1 MMRMMRI
8 MMVKMMTMMRMM
20 RMMLMRIYDDDGD
33 DGDVELKCKSD
44 KANSTTGPLFAEHLI
59 FNLKRPPPTL

>member
-1 MMRMMRI
+1 MAIVMTMM
-8 MMVKMMTMMRMM
+8 KMMTMMRMT

>member
-1 MMRMMRI
+1 MAIVMTMM
-8 MMVKMMTMMRMM
+8 KMMTMMRMM

-44 KANSTTGPLFAEHLI
+44 KANSTTRPLFAEHLI

>member
-1 MMRMMRI
+1 MAI
-8 MMVKMMTMMRMM
+8 VMTMMKMM
-20 RMMLMRIYDDDGD
+20 IYGDDGDDGDDGDNDD

-44 KANSTTGPLFAEHLI
+44 KANSTTRPLFAEHLI

>member
-1 MMRMMRI
+1 MAIVMTMM
-8 MMVKMMTMMRMM
+8 KMMTMM

>member
-1 MMRMMRI
+1 MAIVMTMMQ
-8 MMVKMMTMMRMM
+8 MMTMMRMM

>member
-1 MMRMMRI
+1 MIMI
-8 MMVKMMTMMRMM
+8 MMVRMMRMM